1 MKTRTIHHV
10 RRTSESPLTSAD
22 CSFFLFPAAWR
33 NPPGTD
39 AAAYYHPLSVR
50 KTEKKHTY
58 QTPPDVLIIAV
69 QQLCI
74 HMYIKSY

>member
-1 MKTRTIHHV
+1 MKTKTIHHV

-22 CSFFLFPAAWR
+22 CSFFPFPAAWR

-50 KTEKKHTY
+50 KTVREKTHISNT
-58 QTPPDVLIIAV
+58 
-69 QQLCI
+69 
-74 HMYIKSY
+74 S